1 MLNNGLI
8 FCFENAWVDI
18 IISGGPYREG
28 DDFSSL
34 VGKFRSINILPMK
47 EDRSGYFLYVRYNPG
62 IQFLKED
69 QDDQRIDIEE
79 SKPTPFS

>member
-8 FCFENAWVDI
+8 FCFENARVGI
-18 IISGGPYREG
+18 IISREAG
-28 DDFSSL
+28 DFSSL